1 MLAFG
6 HKRMVEFEGLNKI
19 PRCAN
24 YVCSDD
30 TFTAVF
36 LSLDAS
42 IISSILILV
51 LDKIMPF
58 TIVIPTRA
66 RICTFLLPKQTGQ
79 SKKSRTKQLSILTF

>member
-58 TIVIPTRA
+58 TIVIPA
-66 RICTFLLPKQTGQ
+66 SAPKTNWAKQKITPCY
-79 SKKSRTKQLSILTF
+79 RTVCYRTVQ